1 MHYDPMIAKL
11 VVWAEDRQ
19 AALRRLR
26 YSLHQYNVSVMPQ
39 LQPSKYAENTAL
51 EPKWFPKGSLHCYYH
66 FKFIY
71 CLQKLYFFPDLQTVF
86 IGG

>member
-39 LQPSKYAENTAL
+39 LQPSKYALENTRKYCTRTKVVSKRKPAL
-51 EPKWFPKGSLHCYYH
+51 LLPFQIHLLFAEVV
-66 FKFIY
+66 
-71 CLQKLYFFPDLQTVF
+71 FFS
-86 IGG
+86 